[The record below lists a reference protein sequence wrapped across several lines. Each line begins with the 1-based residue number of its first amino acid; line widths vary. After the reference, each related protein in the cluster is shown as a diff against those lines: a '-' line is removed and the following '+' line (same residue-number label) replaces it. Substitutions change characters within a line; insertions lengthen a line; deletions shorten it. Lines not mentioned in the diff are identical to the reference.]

1 MTFNFF
7 KKLNLEKIKIAL
19 KKKFLFLVS
28 LSTLSASLVAF
39 ILGQIA
45 LSLFI
50 FVLLIIY
57 YGFYIFKAKTKNT
70 QNTELKVTKKSLIV
84 SATAALIFGLLNF
97 YPLKDEQR
105 DALLFFS
112 FMIFIFIFLI
122 IQIIKNYQKN
132 RDIIKKIAFFESQSL
147 KNDKK

>member
-1 MTFNFF
+1 MTFNFL
-7 KKLNLEKIKIAL
+7 KKPNIEKIKIAL
-19 KKKFLFLVS
+19 KKKFLFILS
-28 LSTLSASLVAF
+28 LATLGASLIAF

-70 QNTELKVTKKSLIV
+70 QKTELKVTKKGLII

-97 YPLKDEQR
+97 YPLKDAER
-105 DALLFFS
+105 NALLFFS
-112 FMIFIFIFLI
+112 FIIFIFVFLI
-122 IQIIKNYQKN
+122 IQIIKNYRKN
-132 RDIIKKIAFFESQSL
+132 REIIKKIAFFESQ

>member
-1 MTFNFF
+1 MTFNFL
-7 KKLNLEKIKIAL
+7 KKPNIEKIKIAL
-19 KKKFLFLVS
+19 KKKFLFILS
-28 LSTLSASLVAF
+28 LATLGASLIAF

-50 FVLLIIY
+50 FVLLIFY

-70 QNTELKVTKKSLIV
+70 QKTELKVTKKGLII

-97 YPLKDEQR
+97 YPLKDAER
-105 DALLFFS
+105 NALLFFS

-122 IQIIKNYQKN
+122 IKIIKNYRKN
-132 RDIIKKIAFFESQSL
+132 RDIIKKIAFFEQSK

>member
-97 YPLKDEQR
+97 YPLKDAER
-105 DALLFFS
+105 NALLFFS

-122 IQIIKNYQKN
+122 IKIIKNYRKN
-132 RDIIKKIAFFESQSL
+132 RDIIKKIAFFEQSK